1 MKHRDGSSESVA
13 GDDERGSGAVEPDF
27 ARENLNRDGRL
38 AEVGE
43 VEEPNFATTDI
54 DPAEPDPIPAGTP
67 NFATTDIDPDEADPI
82 DPDRP
87 NFATKDQQLP

>member
-1 MKHRDGSSESVA
+1 MKHRDGSSGSVA
-13 GDDERGSGAVEPDF
+13 GADERGTGAVEPDF

-67 NFATTDIDPDEADPI
+67 NFATTDIDPHEADPV